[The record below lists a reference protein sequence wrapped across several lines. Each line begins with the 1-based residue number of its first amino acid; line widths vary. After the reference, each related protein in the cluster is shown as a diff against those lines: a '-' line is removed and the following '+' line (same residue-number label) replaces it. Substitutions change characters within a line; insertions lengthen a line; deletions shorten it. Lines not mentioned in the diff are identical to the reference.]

1 MARRIVLL
9 ISCAF
14 LLAACGSSARST
26 SAPAAAIASSA
37 SSAGPVVVSNPPSSA
52 QATSAAVPGC
62 GQYCQQAGGSAGTTT
77 IGYPCPSNGCLK
89 CPAQNCI
96 TVAGNSGTVT
106 NGVATVPLTCNLATE
121 CVGAVLLCRG
131 TDGCHTG
138 GTAVGGRIAGS
149 DFTLA
154 AGATSNVPIG
164 LTAFGEQ
171 TVTANSSGY
180 GVTVMI
186 DMLDYG
192 YVYPV
197 TASPPS
203 FTVTTS
209 DPPAYPSGAT
219 ASCGGTLFVGPGT
232 SCPFAQNVQQ
242 AYASSLGYGNGTV
255 TASSPVT
262 GQTYQMQCTDG
273 WPVSCSGGTNAL
285 VEFYADA

>member
-14 LLAACGSSARST
+14 LLAACGSSAGST
-26 SAPAAAIASSA
+26 SAPAAAFASSA
-37 SSAGPVVVSNPPSSA
+37 SSAGPAVSSNPPSSA
-52 QATSAAVPGC
+52 QATSAAAPGC

-106 NGVATVPLTCNLATE
+106 NGVATVPLTCNLATA
-121 CVGAVLLCRG
+121 CQGAVLLCRG

-138 GTAVGGRIAGS
+138 GSALGGRIAGS

-154 AGATSNVPIG
+154 AGATSNVPVG

-197 TASPPS
+197 TDTPPS

-232 SCPFAQNVQQ
+232 SCPFAQNVEH
-242 AYASSLGYGNGTV
+242 AYTSSLGYGNGTV

-262 GQTYQMQCTDG
+262 GETYQMQCTDG

-285 VEFYADA
+285 VEFYADT